1 MPQKNY
7 MYKLKPVVVVDGT
20 TLKSGRKPVKLQ
32 KESPAGY
39 AEEGKQSKG
48 FIGENKWTV
57 FCIFWLE

>member
-1 MPQKNY
+1 M
-7 MYKLKPVVVVDGT
+7 LFGGT
-20 TLKSGRKPVKLQ
+20 TIKVGRKPVKKQ
-32 KESPAGY
+32 KENPVGY